1 MVPPLELAKVP
12 SADYTFTSS
21 TAVDGDD
28 FIGLALDDVN
38 ESDKSEARIANW
50 AKQIEVEMA

>member
-1 MVPPLELAKVP
+1 
-12 SADYTFTSS
+12 
-21 TAVDGDD
+21 VDGDD